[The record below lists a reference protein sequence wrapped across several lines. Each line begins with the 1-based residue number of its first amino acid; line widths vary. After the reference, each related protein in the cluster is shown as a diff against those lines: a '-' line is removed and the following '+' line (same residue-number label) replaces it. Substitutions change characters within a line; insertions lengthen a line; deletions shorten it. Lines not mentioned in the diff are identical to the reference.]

1 MNNETDTSRAFRI
14 ETLTDEQF
22 AGHVATLQS
31 PLASLNPNM
40 DDYVAIK
47 KYLLFAAE
55 WRAQAGDNLR
65 HTAQT
70 KVTVAAQE
78 GEFTA
83 GYKTAWF
90 VKFDVS

>member
-1 MNNETDTSRAFRI
+1 MNNETDTSREFRI

-31 PLASLNPNM
+31 SLASLNPNM

-55 WRAQAGDNLR
+55 WRPRRGTISGTQPRLR
-65 HTAQT
+65 SQWPHKKENVRLAIRLP
-70 KVTVAAQE
+70 
-78 GEFTA
+78 GL
-83 GYKTAWF
+83 
-90 VKFDVS
+90 